1 MSKLS
6 NTLTLLQLLQDCK
19 KYSIKELSEILEV
32 SERMIRIYKD
42 ELDKSGIYVDS
53 IRGPYGGYVISNK
66 IKIPIRKFSEEDL
79 ETLEL
84 IINKETNKKTKENL
98 QNISDK
104 IKGIYIKRKQED
116 DTILDDN
123 FNKKFNLINKALKQ
137 NKNLKITYYS
147 FNKGPNERII
157 EPLELFLFYDGWN
170 LKAYCQKKKAIRH
183 FELKRIIKFEII
195 N

>member
-6 NTLTLLQLLQDCK
+6 NTLTLLQLLQDGK

-147 FNKGPNERII
+147 FNKGPNEII
-157 EPLELFLFYDGWN
+157 
-170 LKAYCQKKKAIRH
+170 I
-183 FELKRIIKFEII
+183 
-195 N
+195 